1 MGDNYNDWGDGSILS
16 DIDIQN
22 EMAKGNLF
30 IAPYEPFYSLLHMN
44 HCSSSHRGI
53 I

>member
-1 MGDNYNDWGDGSILS
+1 MGDNYNDRGDGSILS

-30 IAPYEPFYSLLHMN
+30 IAPYEPLQLR
-44 HCSSSHRGI
+44 HRGI